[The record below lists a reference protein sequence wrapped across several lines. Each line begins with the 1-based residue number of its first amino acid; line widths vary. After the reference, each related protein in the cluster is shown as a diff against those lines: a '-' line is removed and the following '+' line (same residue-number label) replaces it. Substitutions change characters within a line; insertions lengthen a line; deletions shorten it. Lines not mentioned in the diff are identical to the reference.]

1 MGSSESPLETQ
12 QDQRGG
18 TKEQTKQASGRIRS
32 FFKFMFRQRTNP
44 TKILVKKFDTRW
56 VRFGG
61 MLAETEEAPRRQC
74 ILRCS
79 GMLTD
84 YIALTP

>member
-1 MGSSESPLETQ
+1 
-12 QDQRGG
+12 
-18 TKEQTKQASGRIRS
+18 
-32 FFKFMFRQRTNP
+32 MFRQRTNP